1 MPLYCSN
8 TGSTALRDAEVQQPI
23 TDAHLSLTSSFFAFS
38 AKVGQSLAPSSW
50 MNLILRPSTPP
61 CWLVCSIA
69 SFSAS
74 TEPVSLIAMVPVTE
88 CRMPTVT
95 SLSVTASPV
104 VFTLAVGNCWARAC
118 GDSIA
123 VAEKA
128 AAPARSSRRVG
139 FAKSVV
145 HFLDVMRRLFA
156 AGLPA
161 GQASRA
167 RFLGRRLRCFAALQH
182 TSIDVYAYVGCRS
195 KMPMDTGNYGQCG
208 RNEEAA
214 LFAFFCTAHC
224 LVFRH
229 MRTPSWR

>member
-8 TGSTALRDAEVQQPI
+8 TGSTALREAEVQQPI
-23 TDAHLSLTSSFFAFS
+23 TAAHLSLTRSFFAFS

-61 CWLVCSIA
+61 WELICSMA

-95 SLSVTASPV
+95 SLSVTARPV

-118 GDSIA
+118 GESIA
-123 VAEKA
+123 VAERA

-139 FAKSVV
+139 FRRSVV
-145 HFLDVMRRLFA
+145 HFLDDMGRLFA

-161 GQASRA
+161 GRASRA
-167 RFLGRRLRCFAALQH
+167 RSWRWRLRRFAALQH

-195 KMPMDTGNYGQCG
+195 KVPMNVGNNGKCAQNG
-208 RNEEAA
+208 ETAFFA
-214 LFAFFCTAHC
+214 LFCTAHC
-224 LVFRH
+224 TVFRH
-229 MRTPSWR
+229 ARTRWWR